1 MPVVKTE
8 QAYEQDYRKS
18 FLDDIKKVD
27 DEKDKWVDHPA
38 HYNGHKIKTSK
49 GEFEYETIDY
59 LSSTANRLS
68 SYGLPADAVYSIC
81 CAVKYIERCG
91 SKPGDY
97 GKDQKAK
104 AKEDCLKAVWY
115 LNKAASLLS

>member
-1 MPVVKTE
+1 MSNERKCNADMPSP
-8 QAYEQDYRKS
+8 AN
-18 FLDDIKKVD
+18 
-27 DEKDKWVDHPA
+27 EKDKWVDHPA

-59 LSSTANRLS
+59 LGATANRLTS
-68 SYGLPADAVYSIC
+68 LGLPADAVYDIC

-104 AKEDCLKAVWY
+104 SKEDIQKAIWY
-115 LNKAASLLS
+115 LQRAADFSLS